1 MNIVAQLLTKN
12 RDYLTTGLYSANCEF
27 FSLGV
32 SYVD

>member
-1 MNIVAQLLTKN
+1 MKNIAQLLTKN
-12 RDYLTTGLYSANCEF
+12 RDYLTAQLYSAVRVF

>member
-1 MNIVAQLLTKN
+1 MKNIAQLLTKN
-12 RDYLTTGLYSANCEF
+12 RDYLTLGLYSANGEF